1 MFIQTEETP
10 NPATLK
16 FLPGETV
23 LENRTVNFTNK
34 TDAAVSPLAKN
45 LFLVDGVTGVFFGS
59 DFISVSKQAD
69 ISWDILKPAI
79 LEIIMQHF
87 TSETPLFVE
96 QDAAAK
102 PSTASHEANEDD
114 DEVVKEIKEL
124 LDTRVRPAVAMD
136 GGDIIFNRYEEGVVY
151 LELHGACSGCPSSTA
166 TLKMGIEN
174 MLRYYI
180 PEIQSVQPVDENG
193 DPVAEIPMPPY

>member
-1 MFIQTEETP
+1 MFIQTEPTP
-10 NPATLK
+10 NPSTLK

-23 LENRTVNFTNK
+23 LDKRTINFTK
-34 TDAAVSPLAKN
+34 AEDASVSPLASK
-45 LFLVDGVTGVFFGS
+45 LFSIDGVTGVFFGQ
-59 DFISVSKQAD
+59 DFISVSKQSTID
-69 ISWDILKPAI
+69 WDIIKPAI
-79 LEIIMQHF
+79 LDAIMLHF
-87 TSETPLFVE
+87 TSGADLFTE
-96 QDAAAK
+96 QKAK
-102 PSTASHEANEDD
+102 SSNHEVTEED

-124 LDTRVRPAVAMD
+124 LDTRVRPSVAMD
-136 GGDIIFNRYEEGVVY
+136 GGDIIFNRYEDGVVY

-193 DPVAEIPMPPY
+193 NLIEDTPLPY